1 MIQPNPVISPDELP
15 RYSEA
20 PLQPVES
27 SYKSVLLI
35 EWSIAYTC
43 MLAGIISLILLV
55 DDVQKWQVILPVTI
69 VFVTAV
75 ALTYASIIIGFKNR
89 SWALRDK
96 DIIFKTG
103 WLFQSTHI
111 IPFVKVQHAIV
122 RSGPIGR
129 RYGLAS
135 IRLMTAASHGG
146 DISIKG
152 LKQETADQ
160 LKGWI
165 MEKIATHA
173 SPGV

>member
-1 MIQPNPVISPDELP
+1 MIQPNPVIPPDELP

-20 PLQPVES
+20 PLQPVDS
-27 SYKSVLLI
+27 SYKTVLLI
-35 EWSIAYTC
+35 EWSISN
-43 MLAGIISLILLV
+43 GISLIGLTILFFLV
-55 DDVQKWQVILPVTI
+55 DDLRIWQVILPVTI

-89 SWALRDK
+89 LWALRDK
-96 DIIFKTG
+96 DIIYKSG

-135 IRLMTAASHGG
+135 IQLMTAASHGG

-165 MEKIATHA
+165 MEKIAAHA